1 MKVKSNLNP
10 KRQTFY
16 ANYWSV
22 KAIQSHNNPLSVHR
36 SWPEAVV
43 SFGTQILLEYVSQV
57 NTNGYN
63 VNLKYAFVY
72 SAKAKEKT

>member
-22 KAIQSHNNPLSVHR
+22 KAIQSPNNPLSVHR
-36 SWPEAVV
+36 SWPEALE
-43 SFGTQILLEYVSQV
+43 SFKTKIILEYVSQFY
-57 NTNGYN
+57 TDGYN
-63 VNLKYAFVY
+63 INLKY
-72 SAKAKEKT
+72 SAKAKEKI